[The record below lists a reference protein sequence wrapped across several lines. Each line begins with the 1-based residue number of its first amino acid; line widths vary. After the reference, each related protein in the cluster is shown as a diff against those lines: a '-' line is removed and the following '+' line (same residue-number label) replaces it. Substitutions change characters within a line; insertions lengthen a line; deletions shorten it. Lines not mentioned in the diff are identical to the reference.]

1 MLLTSTLGQFQEP
14 SLHQPPGCWPAT
26 VTSDPSF
33 EEMRFPQGCYVTF
46 TQIQSNTLPW
56 AQNIPNRE
64 KTFSIGSL
72 PGAVCEAL
80 LTCFKISPMRSMV
93 NLKVT

>member
-1 MLLTSTLGQFQEP
+1 MQMLLTSTLGQFQEP

-33 EEMRFPQGCYVTF
+33 EEMCFPHGCYVTL

-56 AQNIPNRE
+56 AQNIRNGKKLFP
-64 KTFSIGSL
+64 
-72 PGAVCEAL
+72 
-80 LTCFKISPMRSMV
+80 
-93 NLKVT
+93 